1 MKKSHTPTRH
11 ILVRAYTGSEWDS
24 CDFAIITISQGWKEQ
39 QAQRLKVLDN
49 IENDDCFLSVNYRDT
64 FVDFY
69 KTTQP
74 KLTEEPTSNL
84 ESLLGDTDW
93 TFVEL
98 GHKEQEQFSAPQS
111 TLNCYRLKLD
121 RYGNIY
127 YTAHGK
133 HTGEEFWTAEME
145 LTKILNS

>member
-69 KTTQP
+69 KTTQL
-74 KLTEEPTSNL
+74 KLSEEPTPNL
-84 ESLLGDTDW
+84 ESLLGDADW

-98 GHKEQEQFSAPQS
+98 EQEEQEQFSVPQS
-111 TLNCYRLKLD
+111 TLNCYKISFERLGFFSYKA
-121 RYGNIY
+121 N
-127 YTAHGK
+127 GK
-133 HTGEEFWTAEME
+133 HTSEEFWTAEIDLKE
-145 LTKILNS
+145 ILTN